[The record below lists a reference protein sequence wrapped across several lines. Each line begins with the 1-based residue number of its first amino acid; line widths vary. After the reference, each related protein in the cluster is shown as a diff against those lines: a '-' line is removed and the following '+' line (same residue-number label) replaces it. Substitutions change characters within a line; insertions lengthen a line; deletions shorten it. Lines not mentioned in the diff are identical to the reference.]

1 MRLFGYDKIVS
12 EDEGNEIIEMRIVEI
27 WTTSD
32 NIRKMGQFILDTIDE
47 MEQLG
52 DDFDLRRL
60 KDKFK
65 EFDTLDEPDLV
76 IKKLID

>member
-1 MRLFGYDKIVS
+1 MRIFGYDKTIQKD
-12 EDEGNEIIEMRIVEI
+12 EDSEIIEMREVHT

-32 NIRKMGQFILDTIDE
+32 NIRKMGQFILDTAEE

-52 DDFDLRRL
+52 DDFDLRSL

-65 EFDTLDEPDLV
+65 EFDTPDEPDLV
-76 IKKLID
+76 IKRLME